1 MKLWGVVVE
10 VNQKDLVVGLPGGLR
25 GFVRAED
32 ASDCFSGTRFKVF
45 FYRLFL
51 SSLYL
56 FSWWYL
62 LFFTAVLFHLLD
74 SDIWADIVFHLPSIQ
89 NASCYLAFS
98 MLGSLCLALFSKWLT
113 RKGKIKEGKGFGFR
127 CDCLCFIKALH

>member
-56 FSWWYL
+56 FS
-62 LFFTAVLFHLLD
+62 
-74 SDIWADIVFHLPSIQ
+74 
-89 NASCYLAFS
+89 
-98 MLGSLCLALFSKWLT
+98 
-113 RKGKIKEGKGFGFR
+113 
-127 CDCLCFIKALH
+127 